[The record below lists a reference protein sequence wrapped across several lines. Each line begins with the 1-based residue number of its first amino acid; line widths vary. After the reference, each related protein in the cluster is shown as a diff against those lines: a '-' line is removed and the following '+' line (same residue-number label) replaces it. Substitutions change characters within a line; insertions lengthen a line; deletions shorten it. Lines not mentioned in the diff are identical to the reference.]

1 MLESI
6 TSLLQTFF
14 IDYGAIGVFLGS
26 IIEEIIA
33 PIPSTII
40 ILGSSFF
47 ILEGQ
52 SIGLNSVLNLIF
64 SVSLPAA
71 LGMSIGSL
79 FIYGLCYY
87 IGKPFI
93 SKWGKYLAIRW
104 EDIEKTDEK
113 FQEQTNDELI
123 LFGVRAIP
131 IIPSV
136 AISAFCGIIRYDL
149 KKYII
154 ITFIGG
160 LVRATILGFL
170 GWQFGNFYQEIAGQI
185 SFLEEVAVIAIVIGI
200 VGYILYKKLKSKKSE

>member
-1 MLESI
+1 MLETII
-6 TSLLQTFF
+6 TQLQAFF

-40 ILGSSFF
+40 IIGSSFF

-52 SIGLNSVLNLIF
+52 SIGIESIMTLIF
-64 SVSLPAA
+64 NVSIPAGV
-71 LGMSIGSL
+71 GMTIGSL

-93 SKWGKYLAIRW
+93 TKWGKYFTIRW

-113 FQEQTNDELI
+113 FKEQTRDELI
-123 LFGVRAIP
+123 LYAVRAIP

-136 AISAFCGIIRYDL
+136 AISAFCGVIRYDI

-154 ITFIGG
+154 ITLLGG
-160 LVRATILGFL
+160 LTRATILGFL
-170 GWQFGNFYQEIAGQI
+170 GWQFGNFYQEISDQI
-185 SFLEEVAVIAIVIGI
+185 SFLEEIAVIAIVII
-200 VGYILYKKLKSKKSE
+200 IIGYIIFNKRKSKKDD

>member
-1 MLESI
+1 MLEAVTI
-6 TSLLQTFF
+6 QLQSFF
-14 IDYGAIGVFLGS
+14 IEYGAIGVFFGC

-52 SIGLNSVLNLIF
+52 TIGLNSITNLILNI
-64 SVSLPAA
+64 SIPAA
-71 LGMSIGSL
+71 LGMTIGSL

-93 SKWGKYLAIRW
+93 NKWGKYLAIRW

-113 FQEQTNDELI
+113 LQNQNKDEVI
-123 LFGVRAIP
+123 LFGIRAIP
-131 IIPSV
+131 IVPSV

-149 KKYII
+149 KKYIL
-154 ITFIGG
+154 ITFLGG
-160 LVRATILGFL
+160 LVRATVLGFL
-170 GWQFGNFYQEIAGQI
+170 GWQFGTIYRDISNQI
-185 SFLEEVAVIAIVIGI
+185 SFLEEIVVIIGVIGVI
-200 VGYILYKKLKSKKSE
+200 GYILYNKRKKAKK